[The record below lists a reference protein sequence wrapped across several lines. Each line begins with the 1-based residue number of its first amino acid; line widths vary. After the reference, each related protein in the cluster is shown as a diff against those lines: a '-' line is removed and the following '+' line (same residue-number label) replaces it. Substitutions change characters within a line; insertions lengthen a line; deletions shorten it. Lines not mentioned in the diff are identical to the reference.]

1 MKNAINTLRTFRTNQ
16 IVPGKTT
23 NRLFRLVLTLF
34 AFLGLAIQAYSQPA
48 TSAATP
54 ALPQGRVI
62 SLWNSSGTYTNVAV
76 QNYFEVWYAADPYFY
91 TMPDTGSNVL
101 LYADMSC
108 CAAIATGTN
117 PPVNASGCT
126 NLHLDLYTPTG
137 NNLKIRLVDTS
148 NRAGNVL
155 YSVAGGV
162 ITNNGWIGL
171 DIPLALFTSDN
182 PLLNLASIKQIGWID
197 SEGGGGEVLPAS
209 YYIDN
214 VYFNA
219 STNLVFTPPPV
230 IPVPTNN
237 APTPTNSPALS
248 LYNSSGTY
256 TDVTASEWPTFW
268 SGSASTSFVIT
279 NPPGS
284 TVKYMPGLSY
294 VGVQYP
300 PNSINTAGYDTLHFD
315 VWTLDGNQ
323 LAIQLVSLS
332 PTAAA
337 QVMSSIGVTQQ
348 WVSVNIPLSQFA
360 SANPAT
366 ILTNIEQVLFV
377 DNIGPG
383 IQNAT
388 FYIDN
393 VYFYSNSVVTPP
405 PPAVTNNLVA
415 NWNFET
421 NAATSTG
428 LASWE
433 TAGSG
438 GAIGTPVT
446 INTTDPYAGLQ
457 AISIEGQG
465 TGVGAGPTFYQNNI
479 PVAPGTLT
487 LSFYAKAVIKD
498 GGASPQ
504 YQISWR
510 NAANAQISATAFT
523 PWPTALNTSTY
534 TLQTISG
541 LTAPAGSDHCTITML
556 LAVGAGTGDHWKVL
570 VDNLTLVQ
578 NTIVAP
584 STVIDYPTNAPANPT
599 PAQANVVSLYNSS
612 GNYTNVNIDTWLTG
626 WSQASYTPYL
636 ITNATR
642 TVKRYSSLNYAGV
655 EFFNPKINASGMTTF
670 HVDLWTPNA
679 SKFSVKLVSFA
690 PGAAEYE
697 VVFTN
702 NVIVTNQWVSLDIP
716 ISTFTSGNPA
726 MSFANLGQLLFINNN
741 PGGPQYGTF
750 YIDNVYFYTS
760 AVTPTSPTIT
770 APAVSGGNFTL
781 QVNSQTGYNYVL
793 QATPSLAP
801 ASWTNI
807 QTNAGTGG
815 VLNFSVPVSSGNPQ
829 QFYRVNV
836 Q

>member
-1 MKNAINTLRTFRTNQ
+1 MNNVMNSSTAYRSDHALP
-16 IVPGKTT
+16 VKTS
-23 NRLFRLVLTLF
+23 RKFFCCWLALI
-34 AFLGLAIQAYSQPA
+34 AFFSLAIPAFSQPSDPA
-48 TSAATP
+48 PTP
-54 ALPQGRVI
+54 AIPQGNVI
-62 SLWNSSGTYTNVAV
+62 SLWNSSGTYTNVPV
-76 QNYFEVWYAADPYFY
+76 NNYFEVWFAADPYFY
-91 TMPDTGSNVL
+91 SLPSTGSNVL
-101 LYADMSC
+101 LYATMSC
-108 CAAIATGTN
+108 CAAIQLD
-117 PPVNASGCT
+117 VNTVNVAGCT
-126 NLHLDLYTPTG
+126 NLHADVFTPTG
-137 NNLKIRLVDTS
+137 NNLTVRLVDSLGRQADATF
-148 NRAGNVL
+148 
-155 YSVAGGV
+155 SVASGV

-171 DIPLALFTSDN
+171 DMSLAQFKTAN
-182 PLLNLASIKQIGWID
+182 PSLDLNYIKQIGWID
-197 SEGGGGEVLPAS
+197 NNAGAVTPAD

-219 STNLVFTPPPV
+219 GTNLVFTPPPA
-230 IPVPTNN
+230 IPTPTNN
-237 APTPTNSPALS
+237 APTPTNTPVLS
-248 LYNSSGTY
+248 LYNSSATY
-256 TDVTASEWPTFW
+256 TDVSAIEWPTFW
-268 SGSASTSFVIT
+268 SGSPCTPFVIT

-294 VGVQYP
+294 VGVQYAA
-300 PNSINTAGYDTLHFD
+300 NTIDTTGYNTLHFD

-323 LAIQLVSLS
+323 IGVQLVSLA

-337 QVMSSIGVTQQ
+337 QVYTNISSTQQ

-360 SANPAT
+360 AANPGT
-366 ILTNIEQVLFV
+366 VMTNLEQLLWV
-377 DNIGPG
+377 DNGGPG

-393 VYFYSNSVVTPP
+393 VYFYSNAVPVTP
-405 PPAVTNNLVA
+405 PPAVTNNLVG
-415 NWNFET
+415 NGNFET
-421 NAATSTG
+421 NGATSTG

-433 TAGSG
+433 AAGSG

-446 INTTDPYAGLQ
+446 IDTTSPNMGLQ

-465 TGVGAGPTFYQNNI
+465 TGGAGAGPQFSQTGI
-479 PVAPGTLT
+479 PVSPGTLT
-487 LSFYAKAVIKD
+487 LSFSAKAAIKD
-498 GGASPQ
+498 GGANPQ

-510 NAANAQISATAFT
+510 NAADAQIGVSGFAS
-523 PWPTALNTSTY
+523 WPTALSTSTY

-541 LTAPAGSDHCTITML
+541 LTAPAGSDHCTITLL

-570 VDNLTLVQ
+570 VDDLSLVQ
-578 NTIVAP
+578 NTATPP
-584 STVIDYPTNAPANPT
+584 STVINYPTNAPANPT

-626 WSQASYTPYL
+626 WSAASYGEYL

-655 EFFNPKINASGMTTF
+655 ESFNPKINASGMTTF
-670 HVDLWTPNA
+670 HVDLWTPSA
-679 SKFSVKLVSFA
+679 SKFSVKLVSFS

-716 ISTFTSGNPA
+716 VTAFSGVN
-726 MSFANLGQLLFINNN
+726 MSNLGQLLFINNN
-741 PGGPQYGTF
+741 PGGAEFATF

-760 AVTPTSPTIT
+760 AVAPNAPTI
-770 APAVSGGNFTL
+770 APSVSGGNLTL
-781 QVNSQTGYNYVL
+781 QVNSQTGYQYVL
-793 QATPSLAP
+793 QATASIAP
-801 ASWTNI
+801 ANWVNI

-829 QFYRVNV
+829 QFFRVNV